1 MKCTKDSLTVN
12 MVVKVH
18 SDKYLFATSA
28 YRGEPVDAEITV
40 AKIQKLIEDGD
51 FTAEFIPAAC
61 TPQSTGTL
69 IIEEKL

>member
-1 MKCTKDSLTVN
+1 

-18 SDKYLFATSA
+18 SDKYLSPTNT
-28 YRGEPVDAEITV
+28 YRGEYVDAEITV
-40 AKIQKLIEDGD
+40 AKIQELIENGN

-61 TPQSTGTL
+61 TTQSTGTL